1 LDLFESQNRMLTQI
15 TQQNAMIISMLQTL
29 VTKLVAAPTQ
39 PSTPE
44 RKRPRINVSPP
55 ADADPQFHTPRDEEG
70 SKRQK
75 RTVYNLGADSIT
87 SPLAKNYATF
97 DFLEKG
103 T

>member
-1 LDLFESQNRMLTQI
+1 MLTQI

-29 VTKLVAAPTQ
+29 VTKLVATAPTQ
-39 PSTPE
+39 PTTPE
-44 RKRPRINVSPP
+44 RQRPRINVSPP

-70 SKRQK
+70 TKRQK

>member
-1 LDLFESQNRMLTQI
+1 MQI
-15 TQQNAMIISMLQTL
+15 TQQNAMIINMLQAL
-29 VTKLVAAPTQ
+29 ITKSVAAAPTQ

-55 ADADPQFHTPRDEEG
+55 ADADPQWHTPRDEEG
-70 SKRQK
+70 AKRPK